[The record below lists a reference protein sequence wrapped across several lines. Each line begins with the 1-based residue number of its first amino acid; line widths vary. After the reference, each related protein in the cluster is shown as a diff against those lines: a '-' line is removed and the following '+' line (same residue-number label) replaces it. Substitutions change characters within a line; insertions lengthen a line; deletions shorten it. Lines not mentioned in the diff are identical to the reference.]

1 MLEFV
6 NITKEYKKGVKAVDN
21 LSMKVEKGSI
31 FGFLGP
37 NGAGKSTT
45 IKMLVGLL
53 SPSSGKILYDGKNI
67 EDEPVAFRKLIA
79 YVPDEPSFYQNISG
93 YEYLNFIADIYA
105 VSETDRK
112 ERIERYAKLFDLDSA
127 LRDKVKSYSHG
138 MGQKLSLIAAL
149 IHEPEVIILDE
160 PMVGLDPKASRDVK
174 DIMKAIAARG
184 ATVFFS
190 THVLEVAQGICDE
203 IGIIDKGHLIA
214 KGKVDEL
221 LERAEDKTLEEF
233 FLSVTEEK
241 GND

>member
-53 SPSSGKILYDGKNI
+53 SPSSGKILYDCKNI
-67 EDEPVAFRKLIA
+67 EDDPVAFRKKIA

-93 YEYLNFIADIYA
+93 YEYLNFIADFYA

-112 ERIERYAKLFDLDSA
+112 ERTERYAKLFD
-127 LRDKVKSYSHG
+127 
-138 MGQKLSLIAAL
+138 
-149 IHEPEVIILDE
+149 
-160 PMVGLDPKASRDVK
+160 
-174 DIMKAIAARG
+174 
-184 ATVFFS
+184 
-190 THVLEVAQGICDE
+190 
-203 IGIIDKGHLIA
+203 
-214 KGKVDEL
+214 
-221 LERAEDKTLEEF
+221 
-233 FLSVTEEK
+233 
-241 GND
+241 

>member
-6 NITKEYKKGVKAVDN
+6 NITKEYKKGIKAVDS

-53 SPSSGKILYDGKNI
+53 APSSGKILYNGKDI
-67 EDEPVAFRKLIA
+67 EKDSVSFKKIIA

-93 YEYLNFIADIYA
+93 YEYLNFIADIYS
-105 VSETDRK
+105 VPEQERK
-112 ERIERYAKLFDLDSA
+112 ERIEKYAALFNLEA
-127 LRDKVKSYSHG
+127 VLRDKIKSYSHG

-149 IHEPEVIILDE
+149 IHEPEIIILDE

-174 DIMKAIAARG
+174 DIMKEIAARG
-184 ATVFFS
+184 AIVFFS

-214 KGKVDEL
+214 TGKVDEL
-221 LERAEDKTLEEF
+221 LERGDDTTLEEF
-233 FLSVTEEK
+233 FLSITKES
-241 GND
+241 

>member
-1 MLEFV
+1 
-6 NITKEYKKGVKAVDN
+6 
-21 LSMKVEKGSI
+21 
-31 FGFLGP
+31 
-37 NGAGKSTT
+37 
-45 IKMLVGLL
+45 
-53 SPSSGKILYDGKNI
+53 
-67 EDEPVAFRKLIA
+67 
-79 YVPDEPSFYQNISG
+79 
-93 YEYLNFIADIYA
+93 
-105 VSETDRK
+105 
-112 ERIERYAKLFDLDSA
+112 
-127 LRDKVKSYSHG
+127 

-214 KGKVDEL
+214 TGKVDEL